1 MIVHV
6 EAAGRTRAVEVRR
19 NNGGFTV
26 VLDGHEH
33 TADVKELGGN
43 WSLLIGPPPD
53 FAKATSGKE
62 GGPYDSYE
70 VAFVEGP
77 DGAMMVHVDGQP
89 VPVSVAPL
97 RPAWGARGR
106 GPSTTLGAGAA
117 TPGTAGPHR
126 VAASMPGKIVKV
138 LVKPGDAVAARQGVV
153 IVEAMKMENELRS
166 QKSGTVSEV
175 RVKEGDSVEAGAI
188 LVIVE

>member
-33 TADVKELGGN
+33 TVDVSDTGAT
-43 WSLLIGPPPD
+43 WSLLLG
-53 FAKATSGKE
+53 TQ
-62 GGPYDSYE
+62 SYE

-77 DGAMMVHVDGQP
+77 DGAMMVHVDGQA
-89 VPVSVAPL
+89 VPVSIAPL
-97 RPAWGARGR
+97 RPAWRARGR
-106 GPSTTLGAGAA
+106 GPGEHGS
-117 TPGTAGPHR
+117 GTAGPQR
-126 VAASMPGKIVKV
+126 IAAPMPGKIVRV

-166 QKSGTVSEV
+166 QKSGTVSDV